1 MEYEYVGYGSDR
13 KVVKG
18 RITAD
23 NETSA
28 GEMLS
33 RSGYQILN
41 LKVITPFLT
50 ETPSFFSSKVGQGDI
65 VMFSRQLA
73 LLLESGV
80 GIVQGL
86 DLLSVQT
93 TNKALAKM
101 LGVVIADLRAGLPL
115 STSLEKHTTA
125 FSRMYC
131 KIIAVGEQTGQL
143 ESVLRNLANY
153 AEQANIASKKI
164 KQATTYPV
172 IVLVLAV
179 VVGILAV
186 TFILPP
192 ILSIF
197 KTMGGDIPLMTQIL
211 IGIITFFSSYGIWV
225 LAGLGVAALLGYL
238 YVKTPDGNL
247 QKDKLILS
255 IPVIGR
261 LALVNGLGRICR
273 SITLLF
279 RSGLPLPDILRL
291 TSDSAGNQV
300 ISNALLTVE
309 QDIIKGESLA
319 NSMKKM
325 PIFLPLMVE
334 MTRVGEETGNLD
346 NTLSIVADS
355 FEIESAD
362 KLQTLLG
369 MIEPAMTILIGLA
382 VGFLALSIFI
392 PIYSSLSL
400 DRRMSA
406 MINMSNSNER
416 GVSLTEVLVAVA
428 ILGIITAALV
438 GGLFV
443 SIKGDQVARTHI
455 SAEALARV

>member
-1 MEYEYVGYGSDR
+1 MEFEYVGYTAER

-23 NETSA
+23 NEKSA
-28 GEMLS
+28 GDMLS

-41 LKVITPFLT
+41 IKAITPFLT
-50 ETPSFFSSKVGQGDI
+50 GTPSFMAAKVGQGDI

-80 GIVQGL
+80 GIVQSL
-86 DLLSVQT
+86 ELLSVQT
-93 TNKALAKM
+93 TNKGLAKM
-101 LGVVIADLRAGLPL
+101 LRTVIADLRAGMPL
-115 STSLEKHTTA
+115 STSLEKHSSA

-153 AEQANIASKKI
+153 AELANAASRKV

-179 VVGILAV
+179 VVGIIAV
-186 TFILPP
+186 TFVLPP

-197 KTMGGDIPLMTQIL
+197 KTFGSNIPLMTQLL
-211 IGIITFFSSYGIWV
+211 IGFITFFSSYGVFV
-225 LAGLGVAALLGYL
+225 LIGLGVAVLLGYL
-238 YVKTPDGNL
+238 YIKTPDGNY
-247 QKDKLILS
+247 QKDRLVLAL
-255 IPVIGR
+255 PVVGR

-291 TSDSAGNQV
+291 TADSAGNLV
-300 ISNALLTVE
+300 ISKALMAVE
-309 QDIIKGESLA
+309 QDIIRGESLA
-319 NSMKKM
+319 ASMNKS

-346 NTLSIVADS
+346 STLSIVADS

-369 MIEPAMTILIGLA
+369 MIEPVMTILIGLA

-400 DRRMSA
+400 
-406 MINMSNSNER
+406 I
-416 GVSLTEVLVAVA
+416 
-428 ILGIITAALV
+428 
-438 GGLFV
+438 GG
-443 SIKGDQVARTHI
+443 
-455 SAEALARV
+455 